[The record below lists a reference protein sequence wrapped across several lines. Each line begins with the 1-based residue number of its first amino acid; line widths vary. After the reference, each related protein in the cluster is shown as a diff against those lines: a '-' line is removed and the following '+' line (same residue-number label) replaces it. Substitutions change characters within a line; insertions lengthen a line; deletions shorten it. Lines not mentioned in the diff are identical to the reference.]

1 MYSLILLAGIVIGIL
16 IVILGARKKQKGLI
30 ALGAVVAAGTAIFF
44 WFMGFWG
51 EQLWFDYLGYGER
64 FWTVI
69 LAQVLSGAAGLIVGA
84 GLLYL
89 FSLFIKGVHP
99 AFRWVAVGI
108 GGIYGLLSASSSW
121 DVMLRF
127 LNRTSVG
134 VSEPILGR
142 DAGFYLFT
150 LPFYDFLYGFFFT
163 LVILMLI
170 FAGIAASRNAGQFLQ
185 NVRESLGGENQKV
198 RDISPE
204 RTRSGASKALM
215 IGGALLLLLMA
226 ISKILDRFQMLYS
239 DSGVVFGPGW
249 TDVNI
254 RLPAYSIAAA
264 VALAGAVFLLSPKLR
279 GKLEKLIPSS
289 LASQMS
295 DNIRPLAAA
304 IVPVLLV
311 WLLILSV
318 IPALFQNLRVQPN
331 EITFEQPYIENNI
344 EMTRFAFGLSDVSK
358 KQFSISD
365 EFNREI
371 VKNNDAIID
380 NVRLWDWRALD
391 SVYQQFQELRLY
403 YEFENIDIDRYMIDG
418 EYRSVMLG
426 TREMNV
432 ENLPANSQTFV
443 NRRFIYTHGYGI
455 TMNTVKDFTENGLPN
470 FLIKDIPP
478 QATHPSLE
486 VKRPEIY
493 FGEMT
498 DSYVVVNS
506 EEEEFDYPSGEENK
520 FVRYQGTGGVPISN
534 FFRKFLYGWKLGGS
548 DFLFSGYM
556 KSDSRVMFHRQIYN
570 RVRQAAPFLRFDSDP
585 YITLVDGELRW
596 IMDAYTSSA
605 YFPYSQRYSDASLEA
620 SKWQQQAAQGNRQ
633 ARTAFNYL
641 RNSVKIVINPYNGEM
656 DFYIYEEDDALI
668 QVWANIFPELFK
680 SKEEMPDQIRRH
692 VRYPTDYLR
701 IQGAVYSKYHM
712 TEPSTFYNQEDLW
725 VPATE
730 KYYGDTRNVEPYYI
744 MWERP
749 DSDNPEFVAMMPFT
763 PKNRQVM
770 IGWIAGMSDPENYG
784 EFISYQFPKDRRVLG
799 PQQFETKIDQDG
811 ELSSQLSLWDQ
822 RGSNVIRGNVLV
834 IPIEDTILY
843 VEPIYLQSE
852 TAAYPELR
860 LVALMHGDTLSY
872 APTFE
877 EALEGLYREDVPRKQ
892 LPGDIETEE
901 DQAQPAAQT
910 AAAVEGTAA
919 EAAPPM
925 PEELNQLIE
934 QANDAFQGYF
944 EKLGNKQY
952 GQASE
957 ELDRLEQLLQQMS
970 DQTSQGAGQQSTEQ
984 QGGAQ

>member
-1 MYSLILLAGIVIGIL
+1 MYSLILFAGIVIGIL
-16 IVILGARKKQKGLI
+16 IAAFGVRNKRKGVT
-30 ALGAVVAAGTAIFF
+30 ALGVIIAAGTALFF

-51 EQLWFDYLGYGER
+51 EQLWYDYLGFGAR

-69 LAQVLSGAAGLIVGA
+69 LAKIASGAGGLIVGA
-84 GLLYL
+84 GALYL
-89 FSLFIKGVHP
+89 FSLLIKGVHP
-99 AFRWVAVGI
+99 AIRWIAVGI
-108 GGIYGLLSASSSW
+108 GGIYGMLSAASAW
-121 DVMLRF
+121 DVFMRF
-127 LNRTSVG
+127 IHRTSAG
-134 VSEPILGR
+134 VTEPILGR

-150 LPFYDFLYGFFFT
+150 LPLYDFLYGFVFT

-170 FAGIAASRNAGQFLQ
+170 VAGIAASRNAGQFLQ
-185 NVRESLGGENQKV
+185 NVRESMGGESSET

-204 RTRSGASKALM
+204 ASQGGASKALM
-215 IGGALLLLLMA
+215 IGGALLLVLMA
-226 ISKILDRFQMLYS
+226 ISKLLDRFDLLYS
-239 DSGVVFGPGW
+239 ESGVVFGPGW

-254 RLPAYSIAAA
+254 RMPAYFIAAA
-264 VALAGAVFLLSPKLR
+264 VALVGAVVLLSPKMR

-295 DNIRPLAAA
+295 DNIRPLAAT

-311 WLLILSV
+311 WLLILSI

-331 EITFEQPYIENNI
+331 EITFESQYIKNNI
-344 EMTRFAFGLSDVSK
+344 EMTRRAFGLNDVQQ
-358 KQFSISD
+358 KQFPISD
-365 EFNREI
+365 EFNREM
-371 VKNNDAIID
+371 VENNDAIID

-391 SVYQQFQELRLY
+391 SVYQQFQEFRLY
-403 YEFENIDIDRYMIDG
+403 YEFENIDIDRYMVNG
-418 EYRSVMLG
+418 EYRSVMLSP
-426 TREMNV
+426 REMNI
-432 ENLPANSQTFV
+432 ENLPSKSQTFV
-443 NRRFIYTHGYGI
+443 NRRFKYTHGYGI
-455 TMNTVKDFTENGLPN
+455 SMNTVKDFTESGLPN

-478 QATHPSLE
+478 QATHSSLE
-486 VKRPEIY
+486 VTRPEIY

-498 DSYVVVNS
+498 DNYVIVNS
-506 EEEEFDYPSGEENK
+506 EEEEFDYPSGEANQ
-520 FVRYQGTGGVPISN
+520 FVRYQGTGGIPISN
-534 FFRKFLYGWKLGGS
+534 FFRKFLYGWKLGGT

-556 KSDSRVMFHRQIYN
+556 KNDSRVMFHRQIYD

-605 YFPYSQRYSDASLEA
+605 YFPYSQRYSDSSLMA
-620 SKWQQQAAQGNRQ
+620 SKWQQQAAQGSRN

-641 RNSVKIVINPYNGEM
+641 QNSVKIVINPYNGEM

-668 QVWANIFPELFK
+668 QVWSKIFPDLFK
-680 SKEEMPDQIRRH
+680 SKEEMPDNIRRH

-712 TEPSTFYNQEDLW
+712 TDPGTFYNQEDLW

-749 DSDNPEFVAMMPFT
+749 GSNNPEFVAMMPFT

-784 EFISYQFPKDRRVLG
+784 KFISYQFPKDRRVLG
-799 PQQFETKIDQDG
+799 PQQVETKIDQDA

-852 TAAYPELR
+852 SAAYPELR
-860 LVALMHGDTLSY
+860 IVALMHGDTLSY

-877 EALEGLYREDVPRKQ
+877 EALEGLYSEDVPTKQ
-892 LPGDIETEE
+892 LPGDIQAEE
-901 DQAQPAAQT
+901 DQAQPQT
-910 AAAVEGTAA
+910 AAQPAA
-919 EAAPPM
+919 ADAAAGKAAQALPA
-925 PEELNQLIE
+925 ELDQLID
-934 QANDAFQGYF
+934 QANEAFQNYF

-957 ELDRLEQLLQQMS
+957 ELDRLERLLQQMS
-970 DQTSQGAGQQSTEQ
+970 EESSQSSSGE
-984 QGGAQ
+984 